1 MAIGIL
7 GVHHQRLAQRAFQC
21 GAGIRP
27 QPGQHI
33 GRHRF
38 TPRQKVGGGNPTRL
52 RQVWDE
58 HLASNSVAQAQ
69 PVAELPVEVAEEV
82 AKPKKKEKKKD
93 AHAVPAFINLDPFTV
108 NLVPETGDQYLQ
120 VALSLELEDIVE
132 EPALKAVMPKIRN
145 NITLLLSSKKASE
158 LMPKEGKEQ
167 LAESLRDE
175 INSVIEPPK
184 KNKKGELVMPE
195 GPVKSVLFTSFIIQ

>member
-1 MAIGIL
+1 MAKDAKAAVEGAEAAPKKSKKLLIIIL
-7 GVHHQRLAQRAFQC
+7 AVVLL
-21 GAGIRP
+21 
-27 QPGQHI
+27 
-33 GRHRF
+33 
-38 TPRQKVGGGNPTRL
+38 VVLGGGAAFML
-52 RQVWDE
+52 LKKGDHEDGDE
-58 HLASNSVAQAQ
+58 
-69 PVAELPVEVAEEV
+69 EVAEET

-93 AHAVPAFINLDPFTV
+93 AHAVPAFVNMDPFTV

-120 VALSLELEDIVE
+120 VALSLELEDATE
-132 EPALKAVMPKIRN
+132 EPALKTVMPKIRN

-167 LAESLRDE
+167 LAESLKDE

-184 KNKKGELVMPE
+184 KNKKGELVAPE